1 MKLIVVGMDGAS
13 FQTVERGY
21 TPTLQKLI
29 EKGTRLNLTTD
40 LYSRGW
46 SEIMTGCHAS
56 VTGAAYDRPVC
67 DGSKKW
73 VEKFNLFSANGY
85 GSEYFAFWDQLSKAD
100 IKVGIMNIPT
110 TYPAPK
116 VNGFFVS
123 GGGGGAPVVSAPTPE
138 MCFPSAIHG
147 ELLRS
152 GYIVDERIGELV
164 LDLGLKT
171 ETEIFDRMK
180 VKNERRTDAFIEL
193 AQNYNIDVGFIVYKT
208 SSVLAEGIAVQQKF
222 SIDKDVQNDE
232 KINIIKDYYEHFDNQ
247 IFKLYTLY
255 PDAKFLFLADH
266 GMVLKEYTFNPN
278 KLLEKYNFLSTSGS
292 VNLKTKLLTGAKRFL
307 PFSIKKYLKKKSA
320 LSNIARDSINF
331 DSNNTTAFCRTFG
344 DWRYGIYLNDIQRF
358 NGPVSENSKID
369 LAQNIINTLKR
380 DTLMDDY
387 GITFSLRETKHP
399 DWWPDIMIKCP
410 DGILISDKNSE
421 IIEENNSALGGLAD
435 ILRGEIKSVKSTK
448 PLSFVSGVDASCV
461 AKFIGSDL
469 TCAHKLILTLA
480 QGIK

>member
-73 VEKFNLFSANGY
+73 VEKFNLFSAKGY
-85 GSEYFAFWDQLSKAD
+85 GTEYFAFWDQLSKND
-100 IKVGIMNIPT
+100 IKVGVMNIPT
-110 TYPAPK
+110 TYPAPE

-138 MCFPSAIHG
+138 MCFPSAIHSQ
-147 ELLRS
+147 LLRS

-171 ETEIFDRMK
+171 EAEIFDRMK

-208 SSVLAEGIAVQQKF
+208 SSVLAEGIAVHLNY
-222 SIDKDVQNDE
+222 SVENDVQHDE
-232 KINIIKDYYEHFDNQ
+232 KVDVIKDYYEHFDNQ
-247 IFKLYTLY
+247 ILKLYALY
-255 PDAKFLFLADH
+255 PDAIFLFLADH
-266 GMVLKEYTFNPN
+266 GMVQKKYTFNPN

-292 VNLKTKLLTGAKRFL
+292 VNLKTKMLTSAKRFL
-307 PFSIKKYLKKKSA
+307 PFSIKKYLKKQSA
-320 LSNIARDSINF
+320 LSNIARDSLNF
-331 DSNNTTAFCRTFG
+331 DSNNTIAFCRTFG
-344 DWRYGIYLNDIQRF
+344 DWRYGIYLNDMQRF
-358 NGPVSENSKID
+358 NGLVQEESKID
-369 LAQNIINTLKR
+369 LAQNIINTINC
-380 DTLMDDY
+380 DTLMHDH
-387 GITFSLRETKHP
+387 GITFSLRDTKHP
-399 DWWPDIMIKCP
+399 DWWPDIIIECP
-410 DGILISDKNSE
+410 DGILLSDKISE
-421 IIEENNSALGGLAD
+421 IIEENNNVFDGLAD
-435 ILRGEIKSVKSTK
+435 ILRGEIKSVKSTR
-448 PLSFVSGVDASCV
+448 PLSFVSSVDASRV
-461 AKFIGSDL
+461 TKFIGSDL
-469 TCAHKLILTLA
+469 ACAHKLILTLA